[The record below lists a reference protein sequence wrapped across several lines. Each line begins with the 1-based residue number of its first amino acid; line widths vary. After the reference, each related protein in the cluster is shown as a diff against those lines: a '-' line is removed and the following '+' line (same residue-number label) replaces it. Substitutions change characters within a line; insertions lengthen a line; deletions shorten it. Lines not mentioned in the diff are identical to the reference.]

1 MPIITPEPSAPPG
14 ETKSVIDMSKMNAGQ
29 RAALQVTEAARESPD
44 DLSFVAHLFMGRWKP
59 EKIHPVTEVDAE
71 EKARADRFLAELAAF
86 LRAQVDADR
95 IDRTGEIPD
104 EVLAGLA
111 KLGAYGIKVPR
122 TYGGLGFSQTTYGRV
137 CQLIASHCTNTF
149 AHLSIH
155 QSVGVPQPLILFGTE
170 EQKREFLPRVAG
182 GEISAFAL
190 TEAGVGSD
198 PARMTTRAVP
208 TEDGAAF
215 LLTGEKLWCSNG
227 TRAGLLIVAA
237 QTPPK
242 TVDGQPRP
250 QITTFIVEARSP
262 GVEIVHRCQFMGH
275 RAIYNGVLRFTNVRV
290 PRANIVGGEGRGLK
304 VALTTLNAGRLSIP
318 AASLGVA
325 KRALQIAREWGQER
339 IQWGV
344 PIGRHAAVA
353 EKIRRIAAHAFALE
367 AMLSTTSR
375 LVDRDKKAD
384 IRLEAAMCKLWG
396 TEKAWMC
403 LDDLMQIRGG
413 RGYET
418 EQSLLARGEKPYP
431 VERLMRDNRVTTI
444 FEGSS
449 EILRLFIMREAL
461 DPHLKVAGI
470 ALNSERPW
478 RERLRSAVRAAG
490 FYLWWYPQQWWPL
503 GAGAP
508 ADMHPRLAGHLA
520 EVAGLSRRMARTL
533 FHQMVIHGVKLEKR
547 QVQLGRVADIG
558 ADLFALAATCVHAQ
572 KLLGDGEP
580 AEKILL
586 LVDDFRAQ
594 ALVRLEQNFRGIR
607 HNSDQH
613 GYDLAQ
619 QVLAGEHEWVE
630 RGILPAAAPG
640 REN

>member
-1 MPIITPEPSAPPG
+1 MSQATPEPPASPE
-14 ETKSVIDMSKMNAGQ
+14 ETKSVIDMSKMSEGQ
-29 RAALQVTEAARESPD
+29 RAALQVTEAARESHD
-44 DLSFVAHLFMGRWKP
+44 DLSFVAHLFMGRWRP
-59 EKIHPVTEVDAE
+59 DKIAPLTAVDAE
-71 EKARADRFLAELAAF
+71 EKIRADKFLAELAAF
-86 LRAQVDADR
+86 LRAKVDGDLIDR
-95 IDRTGEIPD
+95 IGEIPD
-104 EVLAGLA
+104 EVMAGLA
-111 KLGAYGIKVPR
+111 RLGCYGIKVPPQ
-122 TYGGLGFSQTTYGRV
+122 YGGLGFSQTTYCRA

-155 QSVGVPQPLILFGTE
+155 QSVGVPQPLMLFGTE
-170 EQKREFLPRVAG
+170 EQKRKFLPRVAA

-208 TEDGAAF
+208 TEDGEDF
-215 LLTGEKLWCSNG
+215 LITGEKLWCSNG

-242 TVDGQPRP
+242 LVDGKPRT
-250 QITTFIVEARSP
+250 QITTFVVEAKAP
-262 GVEIVHRCQFMGH
+262 GVEVLHRSQFMGH
-275 RAIYNGVLRFTNVRV
+275 RAIYNGVMRFTNVRV

-318 AASLGVA
+318 AASIGVT
-325 KRALQIAREWGQER
+325 KRCLQIAREWGAVR

-344 PIGRHAAVA
+344 PIGQHAAVA
-353 EKIRRIAAHAFALE
+353 EKIRRIAAHAFAME
-367 AMLSTTSR
+367 AMLTTTCR
-375 LVDRDKKAD
+375 IVDRDKKAD
-384 IRLEAAMCKLWG
+384 IRLEAAMCKMWG

-449 EILRLFIMREAL
+449 EIMRLFIMREAL

-478 RERLRSAVRAAG
+478 GERIKSAIRSAG
-490 FYLWWYPQQWWPL
+490 FYLFWYPQQWLPVF
-503 GAGAP
+503 GAAP
-508 ADMHPRLAGHLA
+508 EGMHPRLADHLG
-520 EVAGLSRRMARTL
+520 EVASLSRRMARTL
-533 FHQMVIHGVKLEKR
+533 FHQMVLHGVKLEKR
-547 QVQLGRVADIG
+547 QVQLARLADIG
-558 ADLFALAATCVHAQ
+558 TDLFAIAAACVYAQ
-572 KLLGDGEP
+572 KLLQDGE
-580 AEKILL
+580 AEGKVLM

-594 ALVRLEQNFRGIR
+594 ALIRVEQNFRGIG
-607 HNSDQH
+607 HNADQH

-619 QVLAGEHEWVE
+619 QVLAGEHQWVE
-630 RGILPAAAPG
+630 RGIV
-640 REN
+640 